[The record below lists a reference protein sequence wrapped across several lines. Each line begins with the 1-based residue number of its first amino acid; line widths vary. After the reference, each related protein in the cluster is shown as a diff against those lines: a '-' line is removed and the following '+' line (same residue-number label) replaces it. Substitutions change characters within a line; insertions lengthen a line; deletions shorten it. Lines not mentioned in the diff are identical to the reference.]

1 MQLILFVIALFLFS
15 LLWDLYNPIKELVR
29 LKIEEYVKLLQADGD
44 KKLVTKIKELE
55 KKIKELEKELKGQ
68 NTRAVKKSSRKSK
81 R

>member
-29 LKIEEYVKLLQADGD
+29 LKIEEYVKLLQADSD

-55 KKIKELEKELKGQ
+55 KKIKELEKSFKARG
-68 NTRAVKKSSRKSK
+68 NRTVKKGSRKSK
-81 R
+81 K